1 LIRGPPTE
9 QTSSTHEAIVA
20 TFRSL
25 GYILSARAL
34 LFLTL
39 IGVFV
44 LSIQAMYQQTSMS
57 LMVLAAF
64 GVGAVF
70 PVTFLEV
77 WRRKA

>member
-1 LIRGPPTE
+1 M
-9 QTSSTHEAIVA
+9 VA
-20 TFRSL
+20 AFKAL
-25 GYILSARAL
+25 AYVLSARAL

-64 GVGAVF
+64 VVGAVF